1 VTSGSSH
8 PLPRLVARLAV
19 FTAAVLF
26 AGGAVASAQLVTR
39 VVDGDTIVVAGVGT
53 VRLIGVDT
61 PETVDPRK
69 PVQDFGKEAAAF
81 TTQLAQGK
89 IVRLEFEGPRTDRY
103 NRTLAYVYLPDGRL
117 LNAELIK
124 QGYGHAYVEF
134 PFGRMAAF
142 RQYARDARASRRGL
156 WTGTASVVTASSS
169 VTVYVTPKGKVYH
182 LPHCRYLKG
191 TTATAMTVAEASEHH
206 RACQVCKPPTG

>member
-1 VTSGSSH
+1 VSR
-8 PLPRLVARLAV
+8 LAARLVV
-19 FTAAVLF
+19 FTAAVLV

-61 PETVDPRK
+61 AETGDPRR

-81 TTQLAQGK
+81 TKQLTQGK
-89 IVRLEFEGPRTDRY
+89 IVRLEFEGRRTDRY

-117 LNAELIK
+117 LNTEIIK

-142 RQYARDARASRRGL
+142 RQHERDARTSQRGL
-156 WTGTASVVTASSS
+156 WIGTAAVVTASAS
-169 VTVYVTPKGKVYH
+169 VTVYMTPRGQVYH
-182 LPHCRYLKG
+182 RPNCRYLKG
-191 TTATAMTVAEASEHH
+191 STVTAMTVAEAAEHY
-206 RACQVCKPPTG
+206 RACQVCKPPIG